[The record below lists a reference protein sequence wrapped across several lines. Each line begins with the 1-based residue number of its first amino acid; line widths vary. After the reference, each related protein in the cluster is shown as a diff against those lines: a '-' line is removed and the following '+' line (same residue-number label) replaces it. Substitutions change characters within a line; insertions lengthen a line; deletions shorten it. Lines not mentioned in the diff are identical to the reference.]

1 MENNKEG
8 YLEFISSES
17 YKHQID
23 IWYRAYNISREKT
36 ELFYDFINSIFFLI
50 EETYLGE
57 DVMDLELN
65 QKSHFTWCWD
75 KTIENFSKEKIFFKE
90 RGIHYE
96 YFWNF
101 FFEAYY
107 INKQEGGIIRIN
119 EYFYKLFDFQHKKT
133 RSELD
138 MLTEIYK
145 LLDQNLKK

>member
-75 KTIENFSKEKIFFKE
+75 KTIENFNKEKIFFKE

-101 FFEAYY
+101 FLEAYY
-107 INKQEGGIIRIN
+107 INKQEDGIIRIN